1 MTDPRPVVLVV
12 GSLNTDL
19 VTTAERLPDD
29 GETVIGLTYVTGFG
43 GKGGNQAVMAARL
56 GAAVTMVGAV
66 GDDDLGTGY
75 RANLEREG
83 IATERVARVAGASG
97 VAPIWVDAAGHNRI
111 IVVSGANDRVSAA
124 AGSEAVAAI
133 RPSVVVGQHEIPQ
146 AVTAAAFRAAR
157 DAGIT
162 TILNPA
168 PAASIEPALLAS
180 TDWLV
185 PNETEFALLSG
196 TPLTGDAAMD
206 RAAMGRYGA
215 TSGVSLVV
223 TLGEGGVQLVPLGG
237 DPVEVPAPSVATLDT
252 TGAGDA
258 FVGAFAV
265 GLALGWDA
273 VDAARLGCAMAADSV
288 TRTGTQRSFAD
299 RDHAAEVLRAVRDAG
314 DSERPT

>member
-1 MTDPRPVVLVV
+1 MNEPRSVVLVV

-19 VTTAERLPDD
+19 VATADRLPDD
-29 GETVIGLTYVTGFG
+29 GETVIGRSYVTGFG

-56 GAAVTMVGAV
+56 GADVTMVGAV
-66 GDDDLGTGY
+66 GDDDLGRAY
-75 RANLEREG
+75 CANLERER
-83 IATERVARVAGASG
+83 IATDRIARVDGPSG

-111 IVVSGANDRVSAA
+111 IVVSGANDHVSAA
-124 AGSEAVAAI
+124 DGAAAVAAV

-146 AVTAAAFRAAR
+146 AVTAAAFSAAR
-157 DAGIT
+157 TAGVT

-168 PAASIEPALLAS
+168 PAAPIEPELLAA

-196 TPLTGDAAMD
+196 MPLTGGDALD
-206 RAAMGRYGA
+206 RSVMVRYAATA
-215 TSGVSLVV
+215 GVSLVV
-223 TLGEGGVQLVPLGG
+223 TLGDRGVRIVPVGGE
-237 DPVEVPAPSVATLDT
+237 PVDVPAPVVEAIDT

-265 GLALGWDA
+265 GVALGWPA

-288 TRTGTQRSFAD
+288 TRTGTQRSYAD
-299 RDHAAEVLRAVRDAG
+299 RERAGAVLRTVRDI
-314 DSERPT
+314 

>member
-1 MTDPRPVVLVV
+1 MNEPRSVVLVV

-19 VTTAERLPDD
+19 VATADRLPDD
-29 GETVIGLTYVTGFG
+29 GETVIGRSYVTGFG

-66 GDDDLGTGY
+66 GDDDLGRAY
-75 RANLEREG
+75 CANLERER
-83 IATERVARVAGASG
+83 IATDRIARVDGPSG

-111 IVVSGANDRVSAA
+111 IVVSGANDHVSAA
-124 AGSEAVAAI
+124 DGAAAVAAV

-146 AVTAAAFRAAR
+146 AVTAAAFSAAR
-157 DAGIT
+157 TAGVT

-168 PAASIEPALLAS
+168 PAAPIEPELLAA

-185 PNETEFALLSG
+185 PNETEFGVLSG
-196 TPLTGDAAMD
+196 VPLTGDDASDRSVMVRYAA
-206 RAAMGRYGA
+206 
-215 TSGVSLVV
+215 TVGVSLVV
-223 TLGEGGVQLVPLGG
+223 TLGDRGVRIVPVGGE
-237 DPVEVPAPSVATLDT
+237 PVDVPAPVVEAIDT

-265 GLALGWDA
+265 GVALGWPA

-288 TRTGTQRSFAD
+288 TRTGTQRSYAD
-299 RDHAAEVLRAVRDAG
+299 RERAGAVLRTVRDI
-314 DSERPT
+314 